1 MIRRGI
7 LIWGLLTALAVSPDL
22 SAATKKSEFLTQEA
36 WTAWGKNNRPLV
48 EQKFQAALAADST
61 NTRAYL
67 GLSMLY
73 DLQEDYAEAW
83 RVFRNVLRTADNKY
97 PYLFAEWITPMV
109 NSQYDAPGSGMV
121 DLLEALLTDKKADG
135 FIKAEANQFLG
146 DYYQRHGD
154 LEKANGYYRAMRMIT
169 DWKLIGP
176 FDNLSASGF
185 AKIFP
190 PETADDP
197 EAIYEGK
204 NGIPARWFSIDA
216 YDNYFWINFQHH
228 FPQPDAVFYANTYV
242 YSTIRQSA
250 QLRIGTSGA
259 LKAFLNDELMF
270 AYFDENNNDIDT
282 YIVETVLQQ
291 GWNRVLIK
299 CGYSEIERCNFAMRV
314 TDRNGFAVD
323 GLRISSEQQP
333 YVSKPGAP
341 VRVVENTSEVYF
353 KQLIAKEPDH
363 LENYILLADTYL
375 RNDKAVEAEL
385 ALREA
390 SRRSPNCGL
399 FYDHQLE
406 AYTRGEK
413 FDEVAT
419 TREKLSGLDSKLPS
433 VIAFRFSQFL
443 ENGKFDEAEA
453 LIKEAEVLRP
463 DSEWIYGFYLALYGK
478 KRLPDKL
485 AELNHRAYQRYPD
498 NQTFATTEALLSIQT
513 TRQYDDA
520 IAIFQR
526 FARTSHDPNTLSGLA
541 RLYSQASDRKRWQD
555 TYDQIFALQ
564 PTNPVYYDQMAATY
578 LTEQDYTSAEQLL
591 KKALRISPSNS
602 DLLTK
607 MGDIYRATNRT
618 DEAKAAYRL
627 ALKYRPTNYVARR
640 VLRDLEG
647 KPAVFSR
654 FSQTDIGK
662 LVAAAPN
669 ADAYP
674 NDSSVILLNDHKRV
688 VYEGGASEYAAD
700 LLVRILNKTGID
712 AFHEYWIQYN
722 GNTEDLSLEKAVT
735 LKPDGSEINADAQD
749 GHLVFKSL
757 EVGDFIYIKYQVANY
772 YEGRLSNQFWD
783 TFYFSLFYPQR
794 NVRYALLAPE
804 SLQFQ
809 RQTQRMLDQPTV
821 TPTPDGLLYEWK
833 AENEPAVK
841 QEADMPI
848 LDDIGKALYIS
859 SISDWPF
866 MVEWYQDLAQTKSR
880 SSYEIKE
887 KVAQLVGPNSILS
900 VDQKIN
906 RIYQFIT
913 ENIRY
918 SSVSFRQSGLIPQK
932 ARDVLVNRIGD
943 CKDVATLG
951 IAMLREAGITAHYVL
966 VNTNDEG
973 NNRKALPSI
982 VFNHCIAAVETKT
995 GLQYL
1000 DFTANNHPVGSAP
1013 AMDIDGFSLL
1023 IKPGVRQPEYLKRED
1038 FMANTVLREEK
1049 VVLREDNSAL
1059 LQVVTTRTGNLA
1071 AAVRARYRD
1080 VGQDQRNKYL
1090 TETLS
1095 MAYPNIKLLRFD
1107 LQNLTD
1113 LTPSVSY
1120 QYDYEAPGFL
1130 TDAAQFKLFMIPW
1143 ADRMESYDAVSY
1155 PTREYPIFRWAGAD
1169 TVTENLTVT
1178 LPPGFVPLELPAPVT
1193 LTSPEA
1199 RYSVRYDYAEGVM
1212 TATRQLIVHKPEVAP
1227 EGYPAFKKF
1236 YNALVKED
1244 SRQILL
1250 KKVNPDP

>member
-22 SAATKKSEFLTQEA
+22 SAVTKKSELLTQEA

-48 EQKFQAALAADST
+48 EQKFQAAIAADST

-73 DLQEDYAEAW
+73 DLQEDYTEAW
-83 RVFRNVLRTADNKY
+83 RVFRHVLRTADNKY

-109 NSQYDAPGSGMV
+109 NSQYDTPASGMV
-121 DLLEALLTDKKADG
+121 DLLEALLVDKKADG
-135 FIKAEANQFLG
+135 FVKAEANQFLG

-154 LEKANGYYRAMRMIT
+154 LEKANRYYRAMRMIT
-169 DWKLIGP
+169 DWKLTGP

-185 AKIFP
+185 AKVFP
-190 PETADDP
+190 PETAYDP
-197 EAIYEGK
+197 DAVYEGK

-228 FPQPDAVFYANTYV
+228 FPQTDAVFYANTYI
-242 YSTIRQSA
+242 YSPTRQAA

-259 LKAFLNDELMF
+259 LKAFLNDELMI

-299 CGYSEIERCNFAMRV
+299 CGYSEIERCNFALRV
-314 TDRNGFAVD
+314 TDRNGFAMD
-323 GLRISSEQQP
+323 GLRISTEQQS

-341 VRVVENTSEVYF
+341 VTVVENAAEAYF
-353 KQLIAKEPDH
+353 KQLISKVPDH

-390 SRRSPNCGL
+390 SRRLPTCAL

-419 TREKLSGLDSKLPS
+419 TREKLAGLDSKLPA
-433 VIAFRFSQFL
+433 VIAFRFSQYL
-443 ENGKFDEAEA
+443 ENGRFDEAEA

-463 DSEWIYGFYLALYGK
+463 DSEWVYGLYLALYGK
-478 KRLPDKL
+478 KRLTDKL
-485 AELNHRAYQRYPD
+485 IELNHKAYERYPD
-498 NQTFATTEALLSIQT
+498 NQTFATTEALLAIQI
-513 TRQYDDA
+513 TRRYDEA

-526 FARTSHDPNTLSGLA
+526 FARKSHDPNTLSGLA
-541 RLYSQASDRKRWQD
+541 RLYSQASDRENWQD
-555 TYDQIFALQ
+555 TYQQIFALQ
-564 PTNPVYYDQMAATY
+564 PTNPVYYDQMAAAY
-578 LTEQDYTSAEQLL
+578 LTEQDYASAEELL
-591 KKALRISPSNS
+591 QKALKISPSNS

-618 DEAKAAYRL
+618 NDAKEAYRL
-627 ALKYRPTNYVARR
+627 ALKYRPTNYAARR
-640 VLRDLEG
+640 ILRDLDG
-647 KPAVFSR
+647 KPAIFSR
-654 FSQTDIGK
+654 FTQPDIGK
-662 LVAAAPN
+662 LVASAPN

-674 NDSSVILLNDHKRV
+674 NDSAVILLNDHKRV
-688 VYEGGASEYAAD
+688 VYEGGASEYSAD
-700 LLVRILNKTGID
+700 LLVRILNKSGID

-722 GNTEDLSLEKAVT
+722 GNTEELTLEKAVT
-735 LKPDGSEINADAQD
+735 RKKDGSEINADERG

-804 SLQFQ
+804 SLPFQ
-809 RQTQRMLDQPTV
+809 RQTQRMSDQATV

-848 LDDIGKALYIS
+848 LDDIGKMLYIS
-859 SISDWPF
+859 SISNWPF

-887 KVAQLVGPNSILS
+887 QVAQLVGSKPNLS
-900 VDQKIN
+900 VEEKIN

-951 IAMLREAGITAHYVL
+951 IAMLREAGVTAHYVL

-982 VFNHCIAAVETKT
+982 VFNHCIAAVETET
-995 GLQYL
+995 GLSYL

-1023 IKPGVRQPEYLKRED
+1023 IKPGVSQPEYLKRKD
-1038 FMANTVLREEK
+1038 FMANTILREQK
-1049 VVLREDNSAL
+1049 VVLRDDNSAL
-1059 LQVVTTRTGNLA
+1059 LQVATTRTGNLA

-1080 VGQDQRNKYL
+1080 VGQDQRNQFL

-1095 MAYPNIKLLRFD
+1095 KDHANIKLLRFD

-1113 LTPSVSY
+1113 LTPAVSY
-1120 QYDYEAPGFL
+1120 QYDYEAPGFV

-1143 ADRMESYDAVSY
+1143 ADRLESYDAVSY
-1155 PTREYPIFRWAGAD
+1155 ASREYPIFRWTGAD
-1169 TVTENLTVT
+1169 TVTENLFVT
-1178 LPPGFVPLELPAPVT
+1178 LPQGFAPLETTPPVR
-1193 LTSPEA
+1193 LTAPEA
-1199 RYSVRYDYAEGVM
+1199 DYTVQYEYLAGVL
-1212 TATRQLIVHKPEVAP
+1212 TARRQLIIKKSEVSPEDYA
-1227 EGYPAFKKF
+1227 AFRKF

-1250 KKVNPDP
+1250 KRLGD